1 MKQQPRKLALSLLVA
16 AVTAA
21 QSTQAAEGNT
31 TRGSRLLEEVMV
43 TAQKREEDSQ
53 DIPIMISAFGADK
66 LDAFG
71 IEATADLQKITPG
84 LTFTYAYGYTVI
96 YLRGV
101 GTDAFLPNADPSIAT
116 YIDGINIGPSQGK
129 QDTLGAVQRVGK
141 FNPF

>member
-1 MKQQPRKLALSLLVA
+1 MKTKTRLLATSVLLGSGVIAPVA
-16 AVTAA
+16 MA
-21 QSTQAAEGNT
+21 QEGSAS
-31 TRGSRLLEEVMV
+31 RGSRLLEEVMV

-116 YIDGINIGPSQGK
+116 YIDGINIGQYPG
-129 QDTLGAVQRVGK
+129 G
-141 FNPF
+141 